1 MAPSSIPLQE
11 SKDQPDYNNEAVF
24 RRNCLP
30 HRTYHIPETSL
41 CLNGVWDFNYVSTPL
56 EAPEPKD
63 EAEWAPINVPGHW
76 QLQGYG
82 RPHYTNVQY
91 PIPVCPPHVPTENP
105 TGSYRRQFQ
114 IPPSWDAS
122 QQLVLRFEGVDSS
135 YHVFVNGVLVGYA
148 QGARNAAEY
157 DITEHVNRD
166 GPNEVFV
173 RVYQWSD
180 GSYIEDQ
187 DQWWLSGIFR
197 DVHLI
202 AFPTDC
208 RIRDWFIR
216 TDLDDEYKNAK
227 LLANA
232 EVISKSK
239 GTLKLTL
246 QELAK
251 NGGTIIGETEVEV
264 SSDGESPEI
273 VIPVSDP
280 KKWTAE
286 TPNLYRVSLT
296 LSSGSAKPYTV
307 SQNIGFRKV
316 ELKKGLMCVNGKPIK
331 LRGANRHD
339 HHPRLGRA
347 VPHEYVRRDLLL
359 MKTHNIN
366 ALRCSHYPPHPKL
379 FDLAD
384 ELGLWVMDEADL
396 ECHGFYDAIA
406 RPQDIPEERDYEERK
421 ALVFPKAA
429 KYTSDKES
437 WKAAYVDRMESM
449 VMRDRNHPSII
460 MWSLGN
466 EAFYGQNHV
475 AMYEYARKVDP
486 GRLVHYEGDIHA
498 KSADMYSYMYP
509 PVSRLIELAKTEGVD
524 KDGNFE
530 KPIVLCEYAHAM
542 GNGPGWLE
550 EYEDAFRTYPRLQGG
565 FIWEWANHG
574 IWKEETGQDG
584 KKKAFYG
591 YGGDFDDFPN
601 DGNFVMDGLC
611 FSDHTPTPG
620 LTELKKVVQPVK
632 FSFKDGRLSIQN
644 LYNFVDLSHLV
655 AHYKVE
661 EFGNETTLVDA
672 GEFNIPST
680 GPGATTEVTL
690 PAAVNHKGQGE
701 TVLTVTLRLRTST
714 PWAEAGHE
722 IAWHQEVLSQSKT
735 EASTASSY
743 QLASKIDVKT
753 SGAKLTLSG
762 VDWSFEF
769 DRARG
774 YLKNWVSGTTTL
786 LSAESKSSAALI
798 PGFWRPPTDNDRPA
812 SLPYWK
818 RFGVDELTSQ
828 LRGFDVADGEN
839 GSVRITSKTF
849 LSPPV
854 LAWGWESTITYV
866 ISAIGNLGVEVKLVP
881 TGFFPKHVPRV
892 GLDVNASR
900 AFDDVRWLGLG
911 PGESYPDKQA
921 SQRVGIWHH
930 ADDGVA
936 ALHTEY
942 ERPQEGGNRMGT
954 RWLELLLKDGQGR
967 GIRARS
973 TADPHFSFAARRY
986 TDRNVEDAKHPCDL
1000 VEVDA
1005 TLLRLDA
1012 KVAGVGTA
1020 ACGPGV
1026 REDLLVKTEEVS
1038 FGFEIERVG
1047 A

>member
-114 IPPSWDAS
+114 VPPSWDAS

-135 YHVFVNGVLVGYA
+135 YHVFVNGILVGYA

-157 DITEHVNRD
+157 DVTDHVNRD

-251 NGGTIIGETEVEV
+251 NGGAVIGETEVEV
-264 SSDGESPEI
+264 ESDGNSPEL

-286 TPNLYRVSLT
+286 TPNLYRISLT

-307 SQNIGFRKV
+307 TQNIGFRKV

-347 VPHEYVRRDLLL
+347 VPHEYLRRDLLL

-379 FDLAD
+379 FDLAN

-406 RPQDIPEERDYEERK
+406 RPQDIPEEQDYEERK

-449 VMRDRNHPSII
+449 VIRDRNHPSII

-475 AMYEYARKVDP
+475 AMYEYAKKVDP

-509 PVSRLIELAKTEGVD
+509 AVDRLIELAKTEGVD

-620 LTELKKVVQPVK
+620 LTELKKVIQPVK
-632 FSFKDGRLSIQN
+632 FSFKDGKLGVQN

-661 EFGNETTLVDA
+661 EISNETTLVEA
-672 GEFNIPST
+672 GEFDIPAT
-680 GPGATTEVTL
+680 GPGETTEVTL
-690 PAAVNHKGQGE
+690 PEAVKHKGQGE

-714 PWAEAGHE
+714 QWAEAGHE

-735 EASTASSY
+735 EASTASY

-762 VDWSFEF
+762 ADWSFEF

-774 YLKNWVSGTTTL
+774 YLKSWVSGTTTL

-812 SLPYWK
+812 SFPYWK
-818 RFGVDELTSQ
+818 RFGVDDLTSQ
-828 LRGFDVADGEN
+828 LRGFEVADGDN

-866 ISAIGNLGVEVKLVP
+866 ISAIGNLGVDVKLVP

-892 GLDVNASR
+892 GLDLNASR
-900 AFDDVRWLGLG
+900 AFDDVRWFGLG

-973 TADPHFSFAARRY
+973 TADAHFSFAARRY
-986 TDRNVEDAKHPCDL
+986 TDHNVEDAKHPCDL

-1005 TLLRLDA
+1005 TLLRLDS